1 MKRRALLL
9 SLAFVVLLQAKAGSA
24 SDLGLVGYWSFDDG
38 TATDISGHGNNGVLH
53 GCTSTQGVH
62 GGALSFNGTS
72 DYIDFGNPSD
82 LNPTNA
88 ISAAVWF
95 RPVSFNGT
103 GNDPIVDKGY
113 TSHTNPYYQYHLGV
127 VGDLYPQGASFGF
140 YLALGGQLRYV
151 TTPAAFW
158 TPNHWYHL
166 AATYDGSMMKLY
178 TDGALIDSLSV
189 TGSLTNYGE
198 NMLSGGYNN
207 ISAYLPGT
215 IDELRIYD
223 RAISAAEVDSLSFN
237 PEVSGFV
244 VERYAN
250 APHPESPSFAP
261 SGELYVGY
269 DPSLTGSVDPNQI
282 HLIRRAGICETYGPL
297 LPDPDAVLFDGVGL
311 IGPPGSVLVAGN
323 SGPNV
328 GVVEAILPNRTA
340 VVVFGPSSDFPNTNA
355 MAFDSTGRLL
365 MLDEG
370 THRVL
375 ASSGGSP
382 APLYDL
388 PPGDCTYIAVDHL
401 NRIYTTE
408 LSGVISTVRLHDSG
422 GNLINGAVIQGPG
435 RYPLAIGP
443 GGLDWG
449 TDLYTIDGDGLLLR
463 VAGDGDTT
471 RVGSG
476 FTRQSETAFGPD
488 SALYV
493 TVFERDL
500 VLRIARP
507 TLTAVGTVPAQLAT
521 RLARP
526 EPNPFNPSTRMRYFL
541 GEPSRVSLCIL
552 DVQGRIVRNLIP
564 NIHEEKGW
572 SQATWDGRTRT
583 GEAAGSGVYFAVLRA
598 AGVTATERLVLL
610 R

>member
-1 MKRRALLL
+1 MRLNDWVHPSRYWVKLTVAPSFRRPAHPLVEGVPSRDPGEYLEGPSWGVLGTEPLEVKELAMKRRALLL

-53 GCTSTQGVH
+53 GCTPTQGVH

-88 ISAAVWF
+88 ISVAVWF

-178 TDGALIDSLSV
+178 MDGALIDSLSV

-198 NMLSGGYNN
+198 NMLSGRYNN

-244 VERYAN
+244 VERYAK
-250 APHPESPSFAP
+250 
-261 SGELYVGY
+261 
-269 DPSLTGSVDPNQI
+269 DRKSV
-282 HLIRRAGICETYGPL
+282 
-297 LPDPDAVLFDGVGL
+297 V
-311 IGPPGSVLVAGN
+311 
-323 SGPNV
+323 
-328 GVVEAILPNRTA
+328 
-340 VVVFGPSSDFPNTNA
+340 
-355 MAFDSTGRLL
+355 
-365 MLDEG
+365 
-370 THRVL
+370 
-375 ASSGGSP
+375 
-382 APLYDL
+382 
-388 PPGDCTYIAVDHL
+388 
-401 NRIYTTE
+401 
-408 LSGVISTVRLHDSG
+408 
-422 GNLINGAVIQGPG
+422 
-435 RYPLAIGP
+435 
-443 GGLDWG
+443 
-449 TDLYTIDGDGLLLR
+449 
-463 VAGDGDTT
+463 
-471 RVGSG
+471 
-476 FTRQSETAFGPD
+476 
-488 SALYV
+488 
-493 TVFERDL
+493 
-500 VLRIARP
+500 
-507 TLTAVGTVPAQLAT
+507 
-521 RLARP
+521 
-526 EPNPFNPSTRMRYFL
+526 
-541 GEPSRVSLCIL
+541 
-552 DVQGRIVRNLIP
+552 
-564 NIHEEKGW
+564 
-572 SQATWDGRTRT
+572 
-583 GEAAGSGVYFAVLRA
+583 
-598 AGVTATERLVLL
+598 
-610 R
+610 